1 MTIPHTSGPWT
12 VHPYLRPDL
21 DDDPMGVYVV
31 EEAKDKLTGLY
42 FDTEPD
48 DGPES
53 EAALAAIHAENAAN
67 ACLLGAAP
75 ELKQAIQRMM
85 AWAGE
90 LEELVRAAYKWT
102 DEDKRLSDEAFR
114 VGHTAIA
121 HSEGSVYKWVEEDKD
136 A

>member
-31 EEAKDKLTGLY
+31 EEAKDKLTALY
-42 FDTEPD
+42 FDTEPN
-48 DGPES
+48 DGSES

-75 ELKQAIQRMM
+75 ELRDALKTMM
-85 AWAGE
+85 YHYTEHEAVLRQMGLWTEGE
-90 LEELVRAAYKWT
+90 
-102 DEDKRLSDEAFR
+102 DEAACRKAR
-114 VGHTAIA
+114 VALA
-121 HSEGSVYKWVEEDKD
+121 HAEGKESWFVEGDCD